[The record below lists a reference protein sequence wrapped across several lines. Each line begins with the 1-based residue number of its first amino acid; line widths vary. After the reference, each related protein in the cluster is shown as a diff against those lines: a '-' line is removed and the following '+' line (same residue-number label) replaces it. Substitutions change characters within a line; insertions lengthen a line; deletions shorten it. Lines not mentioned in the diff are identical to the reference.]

1 MSHDYEQIDDKK
13 KMRSELSAQAK
24 PDDFQ
29 AIDNINRDVDNQYQ
43 GIDDA
48 QQDLVD
54 LYQQQSH
61 LQLQIR
67 EVEKNSQCV
76 PLTKASV

>member
-24 PDDFQ
+24 SDNFQ
-29 AIDNINRDVDNQYQ
+29 AIDNLNRDVDNQYQ

-67 EVEKNSQCV
+67 EVEKNSQYV